1 MYKVRK
7 RVFWGRLYYKR
18 SFYQDRLGTN
28 IGKTQKRE
36 MNFLIVGRRSTEQ
49 DDPAGGGGAFQQ
61 QAGERDGAENRL
73 ARASCVQN
81 RSLSTKTGS
90 GRIQVKQGVFCS
102 GPSRELATQTRT
114 FGPSPA
120 GARAGFRRFCTT
132 RQTSS
137 RGETVREE
145 KKRSVSFSFLRCH
158 FIIAT
163 TSSKSRTFAK
173 TG

>member
-1 MYKVRK
+1 
-7 RVFWGRLYYKR
+7 
-18 SFYQDRLGTN
+18 
-28 IGKTQKRE
+28 

-81 RSLSTKTGS
+81 RYLSTKTGS

-137 RGETVREE
+137 RGETVG
-145 KKRSVSFSFLRCH
+145 KKRKEAFLFLFFAMPFYYSYNVLKKPNICQDRLGVTTGNYPLGRNSRVEKDT
-158 FIIAT
+158 FVQAT
-163 TSSKSRTFAK
+163 ARSSTM
-173 TG
+173 